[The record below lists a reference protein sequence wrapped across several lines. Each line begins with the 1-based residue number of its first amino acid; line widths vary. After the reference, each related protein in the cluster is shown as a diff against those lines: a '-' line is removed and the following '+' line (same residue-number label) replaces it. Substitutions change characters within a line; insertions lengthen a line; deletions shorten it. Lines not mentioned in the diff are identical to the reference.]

1 MKKWNR
7 KVKIKNKIFEVIE
20 HTDKECENPRRD
32 GKYLAP
38 RSHGFVCL
46 YRNGIYEEWCGVF
59 FAERHII

>member
-1 MKKWNR
+1 MKKWNK
-7 KVKIKNKIFEVIE
+7 KVKIRNKIFEVIE
-20 HTDKECENPRRD
+20 HTDEECESPKND

-46 YRNGIYEEWCGVF
+46 YENGIYKEWCGIF